1 MRNIKMGLITL
12 AASAAILVPAAS
24 ATAVTQNTAASSSL
38 SSAPCVV
45 GAVGCFDIYINDVLS
60 HNDVD
65 VTTAISFC
73 GVQVQ
78 ALAVGQF
85 MNCGGGKKAYRQ
97 S

>member
-1 MRNIKMGLITL
+1 MRNIKMGLITF
-12 AASAAILVPAAS
+12 AATAALVIPAAG
-24 ATAVTQNTAASSSL
+24 ATASTQQHTSSSL
-38 SSAPCVV
+38 SNTPCIV

-78 ALAVGQF
+78 ALAIGQF

>member
-1 MRNIKMGLITL
+1 MTGDCAPR
-12 AASAAILVPAAS
+12 PD
-24 ATAVTQNTAASSSL
+24 AT
-38 SSAPCVV
+38 
-45 GAVGCFDIYINDVLS
+45 VGCFDIYINDVLS

>member
-12 AASAAILVPAAS
+12 AASAAILVPATS

-38 SSAPCVV
+38 SNAPCIV
-45 GAVGCFDIYINDVLS
+45 GAVGCFDIYIDDVLS

-65 VTTAISFC
+65 VNTAISFC